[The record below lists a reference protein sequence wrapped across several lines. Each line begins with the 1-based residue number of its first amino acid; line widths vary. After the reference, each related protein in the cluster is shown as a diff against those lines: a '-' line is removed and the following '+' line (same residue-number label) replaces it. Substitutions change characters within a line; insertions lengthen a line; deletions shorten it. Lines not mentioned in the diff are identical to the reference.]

1 MTALA
6 SSLTLSAKACI
17 KGDMLT
23 QLLQSLGH
31 SPLLLFLAQA
41 VVIIGLARGLGLL
54 VRYIGLPMVIS
65 EILTGILLGPS
76 LLGWLLPSVSSA
88 LFPKSSLG
96 LIQLF
101 AQTGL
106 VLFMF
111 LVGLELDTKMVK
123 RHGRMSLWVSLAG
136 IVVPFA
142 IGGAAASMLYEKLSS
157 PDVRPL
163 SFALFLGT
171 ALSITAFPV
180 LARILSATGML
191 HSKVGTVALT
201 SAAINDVLAWCLL
214 AFVVATAKSHSLAQ
228 SVLPTLLTILYVAVM
243 WFVVRPFLR
252 RLGQRGSSREG
263 LSQNLVAVVFLLLFL
278 SSFAT
283 ELIGIHA
290 LFGAFVFGVLLP
302 KESSFAT
309 TLADRLEDFAV
320 VFLLPLFF
328 AYSGLRT
335 QVGLLNQASMWGLFA
350 TLLSLLLIGK
360 FGTCSLAARA
370 SGMSWRES
378 AAVGVM
384 MNTQGLMELV
394 VLNIGLD
401 MGVISPTMFTIM
413 VLVALVSTVS
423 TAPLLRLIYPDRFV
437 AAEST
442 KDPQGP
448 LDALCL
454 LLCVSYPA
462 TVPGML
468 KLTRALLGQGA
479 QRSRIYALKLQRVT
493 ERSSFYVADAQAPQS
508 EADALRPIIKLAEE
522 SQLPV
527 RPISFVSHHLARDI
541 ANVSEVKGADLVLLG
556 WHRPLV
562 SRAALSG
569 TVGGVLEEARA
580 DVGVLVDR
588 GLEALQRVLVPIH
601 GTAHDQVALR
611 VARRLLEQSGVAITV
626 LRVVDPAGSAS
637 PASAEATLHAAL
649 ADTYSRVTVDVATA
663 SEPTEAVL
671 SALRQATHP
680 YDLVLV
686 GIGREWGLEARQF
699 GIQQEYLIRACPTSL
714 LILRGYDPSVHGA
727 KATPSTQS
735 ALSAGSQRSPS

>member
-1 MTALA
+1 
-6 SSLTLSAKACI
+6 
-17 KGDMLT
+17 MLT
-23 QLLQSLGH
+23 KILQSLGH
-31 SPLLLFLAQA
+31 SPLLLFMAQA
-41 VVIIGLARGLGLL
+41 MVIIGLARALGLI
-54 VRYIGLPMVIS
+54 VRFIGLPMVIS
-65 EILTGILLGPS
+65 EILTGIILGPS
-76 LLGWLLPSVSSA
+76 LLGWLLPSVSAA

-96 LIQLF
+96 LLQLF

-136 IVVPFA
+136 IAVPFA
-142 IGGAAASMLYEKLSS
+142 IGGGTASLLYEKLSS

-214 AFVVATAKSHSLAQ
+214 AFVVATAKSHGLLQ
-228 SVLPTLLTILYVAVM
+228 SVLPTALTILYIAAM

-278 SSFAT
+278 SSFTT

-423 TAPLLRLIYPDRFV
+423 TAPLLRLIYPDRLV
-437 AAEST
+437 AAEPASE
-442 KDPQGP
+442 PP
-448 LDALCL
+448 SPRDAFCL

-468 KLTRALLGQGA
+468 KLTRALLGQSSL
-479 QRSRIYALKLQRVT
+479 RSRIYALKLQRVT
-493 ERSSFYVADAQAPQS
+493 ERSSFYVADAQAPHS
-508 EADALRPIIKLAEE
+508 EADALRPMIQLAEE
-522 SQLPV
+522 AQLQI

-569 TVGGVLEEARA
+569 TVGEVLEEARA

-588 GLEALQRVLVPIH
+588 GLAAPKRVLVPFH
-601 GTAHDQVALR
+601 GTTHDRVALR
-611 VARRLLEQSGVAITV
+611 LARRLMEQSGVAVTV
-626 LRVVDPAGSAS
+626 LSVVKQADSPPVGSV
-637 PASAEATLHAAL
+637 TAAIEEVF
-649 ADTYSRVTVDVATA
+649 ADAHSRVRVQVAT
-663 SEPTEAVL
+663 SGEPTDAVL
-671 SALRQATHP
+671 SELRSAQPP
-680 YDLVLV
+680 YDMVMV

-699 GIQQEYLIRACPTSL
+699 GIQQEYLIRECPTSL

-727 KATPSTQS
+727 RAVPSSQS
-735 ALSAGSQRSPS
+735 AQSTATERSPS

>member
-1 MTALA
+1 
-6 SSLTLSAKACI
+6 
-17 KGDMLT
+17 MLT
-23 QLLQSLGH
+23 QILQSLGH
-31 SPLLLFLAQA
+31 SPLLLFMAQA
-41 VVIIGLARGLGLL
+41 IVIIGLARGLGLL

-65 EILTGILLGPS
+65 EILTGIILGPS
-76 LLGWLLPSVSSA
+76 LLGWLLPHVSAA

-96 LIQLF
+96 LLQLF

-136 IVVPFA
+136 IAVPFA
-142 IGGAAASMLYEKLSS
+142 IGGGTASLLYEKLSS

-214 AFVVATAKSHSLAQ
+214 AFVVATAKSHGLAQ
-228 SVLPTLLTILYVAVM
+228 SVLPTVLTLVYVAVM

-423 TAPLLRLIYPDRFV
+423 TAPLLRLIYPDRLV
-437 AAEST
+437 AAESSAE
-442 KDPQGP
+442 PPSP
-448 LDALCL
+448 LDAFCL

-479 QRSRIYALKLQRVT
+479 LRSRIYALKLQRVT
-493 ERSSFYVADAQAPQS
+493 ERSSFYVADAQAPHS
-508 EADALRPIIKLAEE
+508 EADTLRPMIQLAEE
-522 SQLPV
+522 AQLQV
-527 RPISFVSHHLARDI
+527 RPISFVSHHLSRDI
-541 ANVSEVKGADLVLLG
+541 ANVSEVKGANLVLLG
-556 WHRPLV
+556 WHRPLF

-569 TVGGVLEEARA
+569 TVGEVLEDARA

-588 GLEALQRVLVPIH
+588 GLSTIQRVLVPFH
-601 GTAHDQVALR
+601 GTAHDRAALR
-611 VARRLLEQSGVAITV
+611 LARRLIDQSSVSIAV
-626 LRVVDPAGSAS
+626 LSVVDQSEPSSANVAVHEVLQS
-637 PASAEATLHAAL
+637 LFGDSF
-649 ADTYSRVTVDVATA
+649 DRVTVQVATA
-663 SEPTEAVL
+663 SEPAEAVL
-671 SALRQATHP
+671 SELRSAPQP
-680 YDLVLV
+680 YDLVMV
-686 GIGREWGLEARQF
+686 GVGREWGLEARQF
-699 GIQQEYLIRACPTSL
+699 GIQQEYLIRECPTSL
-714 LILRGYDPSVHGA
+714 LIVRGYDPRVQGPRA
-727 KATPSTQS
+727 EPSAQS
-735 ALSAGSQRSPS
+735 ALSPNGQPSPA